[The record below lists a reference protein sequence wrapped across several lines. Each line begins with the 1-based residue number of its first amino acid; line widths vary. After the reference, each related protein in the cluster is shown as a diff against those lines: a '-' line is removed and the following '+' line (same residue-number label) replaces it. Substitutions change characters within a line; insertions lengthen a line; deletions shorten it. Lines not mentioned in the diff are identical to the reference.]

1 MSKRELEL
9 YIHIPFCARKCAYC
23 DFLSFAAPERVYR
36 EYMDK
41 LIEEICGQ
49 GPNFQEYRVST
60 IFVGGGTPS
69 ILPADLVMELFATLS
84 ENFDISLDAEVTIE
98 ANPGTLTMEKLEVY
112 RQSGVNRLSIGL
124 QSADD
129 KELKYLGRIHS
140 YDSFLKSFQRARQA
154 GFKNIN
160 VDLMSALP
168 GQDVHSWKNTL
179 KKVMMLKPE
188 HISAYS
194 LIIEEGT
201 PFYERFG
208 EKRKPEKRKPEHA
221 GAEDRDAGSMPQQS
235 DNPAAAGRKQ
245 TAAEVAARAA
255 VMTLPDLPDED
266 TDRAMYHLTKEM
278 MESHGY
284 HRYEISNY
292 AKKGY
297 ECRHN
302 NGYWTGVE
310 YLGLG
315 LGASSYTYGYRYH
328 NTEDLQ
334 EYLSLNLYE
343 GGAAARG
350 IEELTLEEKMEE
362 FMFVG
367 LRRMEGVSGS
377 EFMDRFGQ
385 NMWNVYGDVL
395 KKLENQGLIEVDMPM
410 VRLTELGI
418 DVSNVVLAEFLLS

>member
-1 MSKRELEL
+1 MNKRELEL

-23 DFLSFAAPERVYR
+23 DFLSFAASERVYR
-36 EYMDK
+36 DYMDK
-41 LIEEICGQ
+41 LMEEICGQ

-69 ILPADLVMELFATLS
+69 LLPADLIMELFATLH
-84 ENFDISLDAEVTIE
+84 ENFDISLDAEITME

-140 YDSFLKSFQRARQA
+140 YDSFLKSYQRARQA
-154 GFKNIN
+154 GFQNIN
-160 VDLMSALP
+160 IDLMSALP

-179 KKVMMLKPE
+179 KKVMMLRPE

-201 PFYERFG
+201 LFYERFG
-208 EKRKPEKRKPEHA
+208 EPQGSCA
-221 GAEDRDAGSMPQQS
+221 CGA
-235 DNPAAAGRKQ
+235 Q

-266 TDRAMYHLTKEM
+266 TDREMYHLTREM
-278 MESHGY
+278 MAAHGY
-284 HRYEISNY
+284 ERYEISNY

-302 NGYWTGVE
+302 TGYWTGVE

-343 GGAAARG
+343 GGAAARD
-350 IEELTLEEKMEE
+350 IEELTLEDKMEE

-367 LRRMEGVSGS
+367 LRMMKGVSGS
-377 EFMDRFGQ
+377 EFLDRFGQ
-385 NMWNVYGDVL
+385 NMWNVYGDAL
-395 KKLENQGLIEVDMPM
+395 KKLEKQGLIEVEAPV

-418 DVSNVVLAEFLLS
+418 DVSNVVLSEFLLDR

>member
-1 MSKRELEL
+1 MNKRELEL
-9 YIHIPFCARKCAYC
+9 YIHIPFCARKCSYC

-60 IFVGGGTPS
+60 IFLGGGTPS
-69 ILPADLVMELFATLS
+69 ILPADLIMELFATLS
-84 ENFDISLDAEVTIE
+84 ENFDIALDAEVTLE

-112 RQSGVNRLSIGL
+112 RQSGINRLSIGL

-140 YDSFLKSFQRARQA
+140 YDSFLKSYQRARQA

-168 GQDVHSWKNTL
+168 GQDVHSWKTTL

-201 PFYERFG
+201 PFFERFG
-208 EKRKPEKRKPEHA
+208 EPECKKGLLSGGQQENSKKPE
-221 GAEDRDAGSMPQQS
+221 
-235 DNPAAAGRKQ
+235 
-245 TAAEVAARAA
+245 TASEVAARAA

-266 TDRAMYHLTKEM
+266 TDREMYHLTKEM
-278 MESHGY
+278 MAAQGY
-284 HRYEISNY
+284 ERYEISNY

-302 NGYWTGVE
+302 TGYWTGVE

-343 GGAAARG
+343 GGAAARD
-350 IEELTLEEKMEE
+350 IEELSLEDKMEE

-367 LRRMEGVSGS
+367 LRMMKGVSGS
-377 EFMDRFGQ
+377 EFLERFGL

-395 KKLENQGLIEVDMPM
+395 KKLEQQGLIEVEAPM
-410 VRLTELGI
+410 VRLTERGI
-418 DVSNVVLAEFLLS
+418 DVSNVVLSEFLIDRE

>member
-1 MSKRELEL
+1 MNKRELEL
-9 YIHIPFCARKCAYC
+9 YIHIPFCARKCSYC

-69 ILPADLVMELFATLS
+69 ILSADLIMELFATLS
-84 ENFDISLDAEVTIE
+84 ENFDIALDAEVTLE

-112 RQSGVNRLSIGL
+112 RQSGINRLSIGL

-140 YDSFLKSFQRARQA
+140 YDSFLKSYQRARQA

-168 GQDVHSWKNTL
+168 GQDVHSWKTTL

-201 PFYERFG
+201 PFFERFG
-208 EKRKPEKRKPEHA
+208 EPECKKGLLSGGQQENSKKPE
-221 GAEDRDAGSMPQQS
+221 
-235 DNPAAAGRKQ
+235 
-245 TAAEVAARAA
+245 TASEVAARAA

-266 TDRAMYHLTKEM
+266 TDREMYHLTKEM
-278 MESHGY
+278 MAAQGY
-284 HRYEISNY
+284 ERYEISNY

-302 NGYWTGVE
+302 TGYWTGVE

-343 GGAAARG
+343 GGAAARD
-350 IEELTLEEKMEE
+350 IEELSLEDKMEE

-367 LRRMEGVSGS
+367 LRMMKGVSGS
-377 EFMDRFGQ
+377 EFLERFGL

-395 KKLENQGLIEVDMPM
+395 KKLEQQGLIEVEAPM
-410 VRLTELGI
+410 VRLTERGI
-418 DVSNVVLAEFLLS
+418 DVSNVVLSEFLIDRE

>member
-1 MSKRELEL
+1 MNKRELEL

-23 DFLSFAAPERVYR
+23 DFLSFAAPEMVYR
-36 EYMDK
+36 DYMDK
-41 LIEEICGQ
+41 LMEEICGQ

-69 ILPADLVMELFATLS
+69 LLPADLIMELFATLH
-84 ENFDISLDAEVTIE
+84 ENFDISLDAEITME

-140 YDSFLKSFQRARQA
+140 YDSFLKSYQRARQA
-154 GFKNIN
+154 GFQNIN
-160 VDLMSALP
+160 IDLMSALP

-179 KKVMMLKPE
+179 KKVMMLRPE

-201 PFYERFG
+201 LFYERFG
-208 EKRKPEKRKPEHA
+208 EPQGSCA
-221 GAEDRDAGSMPQQS
+221 CGA
-235 DNPAAAGRKQ
+235 Q

-266 TDRAMYHLTKEM
+266 TDREMYHLTREM
-278 MESHGY
+278 MAAHGY
-284 HRYEISNY
+284 ERYEISNY

-302 NGYWTGVE
+302 TGYWTGVE

-343 GGAAARG
+343 GGAAARD
-350 IEELTLEEKMEE
+350 IEELTLEDKMEE

-367 LRRMEGVSGS
+367 LRMMKGVSGS
-377 EFMDRFGQ
+377 EFLDRFGQ
-385 NMWNVYGDVL
+385 NMWNVYGDAL
-395 KKLENQGLIEVDMPM
+395 KKLEKQGLIEVEAPV

-418 DVSNVVLAEFLLS
+418 DVSNVVLSEFLLDR

>member
-1 MSKRELEL
+1 MNKRELEL

-36 EYMDK
+36 DYMDK
-41 LIEEICGQ
+41 LLEEICGQ

-69 ILPADLVMELFATLS
+69 ILSADLIMELFATLS
-84 ENFDISLDAEVTIE
+84 ENFDISPDAEITME

-112 RQSGVNRLSIGL
+112 RQSGINRLSIGL

-208 EKRKPEKRKPEHA
+208 EPQGKQSSVVCGESDADRG
-221 GAEDRDAGSMPQQS
+221 GAL
-235 DNPAAAGRKQ
+235 PAPK
-245 TAAEVAARAA
+245 TAAEIAARAA

-266 TDRAMYHLTKEM
+266 TDREMYHLTKEM
-278 MESHGY
+278 MAAHGY
-284 HRYEISNY
+284 DRYEISNY

-302 NGYWTGVE
+302 IGYWTGVE

-328 NTEDLQ
+328 NTENLQ

-343 GGAAARG
+343 GGAAARD
-350 IEELTLEEKMEE
+350 IEELSLEDKMEE

-367 LRRMEGVSGS
+367 LRMMKGVSGS
-377 EFMDRFGQ
+377 EFLERFGQ
-385 NMWNVYGDVL
+385 NMWNVYGDAL
-395 KKLENQGLIEVDMPM
+395 KRLEQQGLIEVDAPM

-418 DVSNVVLAEFLLS
+418 DVSNVVLSEFLLDR

>member
-1 MSKRELEL
+1 M
-9 YIHIPFCARKCAYC
+9 
-23 DFLSFAAPERVYR
+23 
-36 EYMDK
+36 
-41 LIEEICGQ
+41 EEICGQ

-69 ILPADLVMELFATLS
+69 LLPADLIMELFATLH
-84 ENFDISLDAEVTIE
+84 ENFDISLDAEITME

-140 YDSFLKSFQRARQA
+140 YDSFLKSYQRARQA
-154 GFKNIN
+154 GFQNIN
-160 VDLMSALP
+160 IDLMSALP

-179 KKVMMLKPE
+179 KKVMMLRPE

-201 PFYERFG
+201 LFYERFG
-208 EKRKPEKRKPEHA
+208 EPQGSCA
-221 GAEDRDAGSMPQQS
+221 CGA
-235 DNPAAAGRKQ
+235 Q

-266 TDRAMYHLTKEM
+266 TDREMYHLTREM
-278 MESHGY
+278 MAAHGY
-284 HRYEISNY
+284 ERYEISNY

-302 NGYWTGVE
+302 TGYWTGVE

-343 GGAAARG
+343 GGAAARD
-350 IEELTLEEKMEE
+350 IEELTLEDKMEE
-362 FMFVG
+362 FMFVA
-367 LRRMEGVSGS
+367 
-377 EFMDRFGQ
+377 F
-385 NMWNVYGDVL
+385 
-395 KKLENQGLIEVDMPM
+395 
-410 VRLTELGI
+410 
-418 DVSNVVLAEFLLS
+418 A

>member
-1 MSKRELEL
+1 MNKRELEL

-36 EYMDK
+36 DYMDK
-41 LIEEICGQ
+41 LMEEISGQ

-69 ILPADLVMELFATLS
+69 LLPADLIMELFATLH
-84 ENFDISLDAEVTIE
+84 ENFDISLDAEITME

-140 YDSFLKSFQRARQA
+140 YDSFLKSYQRARQA
-154 GFKNIN
+154 GFQNIN
-160 VDLMSALP
+160 IDLMSALP

-179 KKVMMLKPE
+179 KKVMMLRPE

-201 PFYERFG
+201 LFYERFG
-208 EKRKPEKRKPEHA
+208 EPQGSCA
-221 GAEDRDAGSMPQQS
+221 CGA
-235 DNPAAAGRKQ
+235 Q

-266 TDRAMYHLTKEM
+266 TDREMYHLTREM
-278 MESHGY
+278 MAAHGY
-284 HRYEISNY
+284 ERYEISNY

-302 NGYWTGVE
+302 TGYWTGVE

-343 GGAAARG
+343 GGAAARD
-350 IEELTLEEKMEE
+350 IEELTLEDKMEE

-367 LRRMEGVSGS
+367 LRMMKGVSGS
-377 EFMDRFGQ
+377 EFLDRFGQ
-385 NMWNVYGDVL
+385 NMWNVYGDAL
-395 KKLENQGLIEVDMPM
+395 KKLEKQGLIEVEAPV

-418 DVSNVVLAEFLLS
+418 DVSNVVLSEFLLDR

>member
-1 MSKRELEL
+1 M
-9 YIHIPFCARKCAYC
+9 
-23 DFLSFAAPERVYR
+23 
-36 EYMDK
+36 
-41 LIEEICGQ
+41 EEICGQ

-69 ILPADLVMELFATLS
+69 LLPADLIMELFATLH
-84 ENFDISLDAEVTIE
+84 ENFDISLDAEITME

-140 YDSFLKSFQRARQA
+140 YDSFLKSYQRARQA
-154 GFKNIN
+154 GFQNIN
-160 VDLMSALP
+160 IDLMSALP

-179 KKVMMLKPE
+179 KKVMMLRPE

-201 PFYERFG
+201 LFYERFG
-208 EKRKPEKRKPEHA
+208 EPQGSCA
-221 GAEDRDAGSMPQQS
+221 CGA
-235 DNPAAAGRKQ
+235 Q

-266 TDRAMYHLTKEM
+266 TDREMYHLTRKM
-278 MESHGY
+278 MAAHGY
-284 HRYEISNY
+284 ERYEISNY

-302 NGYWTGVE
+302 TGYWTGVE

-343 GGAAARG
+343 GGAAARD
-350 IEELTLEEKMEE
+350 IEELTLEDKMEE

-367 LRRMEGVSGS
+367 LRMMKGVSGS
-377 EFMDRFGQ
+377 EFLDRFGQ
-385 NMWNVYGDVL
+385 NMWNVYGDAL
-395 KKLENQGLIEVDMPM
+395 KKLEKQGLIEVEAPM

-418 DVSNVVLAEFLLS
+418 DVSNVVLSEFLLDR